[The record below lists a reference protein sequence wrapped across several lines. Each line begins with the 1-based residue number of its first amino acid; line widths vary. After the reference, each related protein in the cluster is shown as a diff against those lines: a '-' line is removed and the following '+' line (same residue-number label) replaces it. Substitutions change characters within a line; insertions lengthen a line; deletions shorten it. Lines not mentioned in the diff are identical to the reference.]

1 MGRFASFV
9 LFCLLLIPAAARAD
23 DQVAMVQGQ
32 IQMAQERLAAYQ
44 GELSS
49 TLSLLQKT
57 PSDATF
63 QKIRDLQDRIRR
75 QGNVVDTL
83 RMALQDARAAQ
94 SWSAMV
100 SDMARNS
107 TILGLGAD
115 IGVSV
120 YQSGKWIFGA
130 TDDELYGENWQQV
143 ESYNAKLVAEAR
155 AIRDESKA
163 ILGALDQVKAQLN
176 AGGSEEQ
183 LRSLA
188 ETLSA
193 RLRELQTRGEQV
205 KKNIRLLIR
214 IYRAEKEN
222 LPASTLFHGV
232 FMGRYTEKMVEEF
245 DASKLVDL
253 VIDVIKG
260 DTNDALIKLIKP
272 MVKTA
277 VGDYLAKN
285 AGGGHLTPEITDD
298 LVFKILFGGESG
310 FDALIQDR
318 LGDEAGGAAIKGL
331 VKEVVAAEAN
341 HVILKSNQ
349 QFYGAMKR
357 TLSTMPPTADIV
369 EHNLVVDTTDQLVK
383 EHKSLVENGARA
395 KAQRLAQTGE
405 AIKKVWDLVLKDAV
419 QAYLQKDSFNNA
431 VKAAN
436 EACVTWREEW
446 RKVKDDMILTED
458 EYVNHRWFKGG
469 QNAAAPPK
477 QIVGGTE
484 DTGKTYAA
492 FNPEEAGKLLE
503 ARKRLV
509 ESGAGQEG
517 GGTASLG
524 EFDTNEEGLVGLACN
539 GGLPLGR
546 VGFVPL
552 RDVRKLTSAALIAPC
567 DELSK
572 RRNAEIDAGYKACEH
587 LWNPQTV
594 NDYFACKDAMRV
606 KSNAYSE
613 EINRCIDTHVTQ
625 PQQAFA
631 QRRLERHRRLND
643 CETKRYQETLKR
655 VQAEIAPAV
664 SWAESVRGD
673 VERLQEAINKLRR
686 SGLIYPETP
695 PRLPADIGKPVD
707 EEQYDSTAVDDKL
720 AMIRANLAITRGIDV
735 ASIENALARAD
746 FVVDPASVD
755 SGPIPYLCKEFVL
768 NNQPGIEEVE
778 WTGCYYAQD
787 EKLLQDMALINTI
800 NPSAVQELV
809 SHGRQLPEVANRPL
823 LEAMADF
830 SPQESVN
837 LYRQGMNQRNR
848 ARAAIDGVN
857 SRLLDVENVLSG
869 SSVAQISLYYDYQFT
884 PWKVRRIPTLLGQD
898 LDALEGHIREM
909 RTRFNADR
917 QVVIPDYDALRRE
930 AEAAS
935 GAVAQYRE
943 IYGRYAALLTKHFPT
958 AFVDEFSP
966 PDLSGLV
973 SAIDAQAFLA
983 ARYAE
988 EFKRAATALDEMERE
1003 VQALRR
1009 QEEQSLKGLETY
1021 HRARAGA
1028 VKKAAGSCAAL
1039 PADPEGCLKAV
1050 EESKAHL
1057 LAITL
1062 QGDVL
1067 AHFPSQKYRDRRDE
1081 ILAGSQIDYDIYELE
1096 AKAKAA
1102 IEQRQQDEA
1111 RKREDRET
1119 NAPLRIAEFYQQF
1132 RGAYEG
1138 RNDSQLISF
1147 LGDDWESGDGT
1158 TLADL
1163 QGYLRNSFSVFDEI
1177 RYTQSNL
1184 QIHPAAQGSFR
1195 VTYDLA
1201 IIGRI
1206 YAENLTHEEKSSV
1219 SEELAFD
1226 DGGKLRILRTTG
1238 GRFWSVQ

>member
-1 MGRFASFV
+1 MIHLARIVMLCLV
-9 LFCLLLIPAAARAD
+9 LLPAAVKAD

-57 PSDATF
+57 PNEAGF

-100 SDMARNS
+100 SDMAKSS

-120 YQSGKWIFGA
+120 YQAGKWIFGA
-130 TDDELYGENWQQV
+130 TDDEIYGESWQQV
-143 ESYNAKLVAEAR
+143 ESYNAKLVTEAR
-155 AIRDESKA
+155 AIREESKS

-188 ETLSA
+188 ESLSA
-193 RLRELQTRGEQV
+193 RLRELQERGELV

-222 LPASTLFHGV
+222 LPASVLFHGV

-245 DASKLVDL
+245 DTSKLVDL
-253 VIDVIKG
+253 VIDVLKG

-310 FDALIQDR
+310 FEALIKDR

-331 VKEVVAAEAN
+331 VKGVVAAEAQVVLN
-341 HVILKSNQ
+341 KSNQ
-349 QFYGAMKR
+349 AFYGAMKR
-357 TLSTMPPTADIV
+357 SINSLPPTANLT
-369 EHNLVVDTTDQLVK
+369 EHMLVQETTDQLMK
-383 EHKSLVENGARA
+383 DHKSLVESGARA
-395 KAQRLAQTGE
+395 KAQRLAATGE

-419 QAYLQKDSFNNA
+419 QAYLQKDSFNSA
-431 VKAAN
+431 VKAADD
-436 EACVTWREEW
+436 ACVIWRDEW
-446 RKVKDDMILTED
+446 RKVQDDMILTEN

-477 QIVGGTE
+477 QVVGGTE
-484 DTGKTYAA
+484 ETGKAYAA
-492 FNPEEAGKLLE
+492 FNPDEAGKLLE
-503 ARKRLV
+503 ARKRLA
-509 ESGAGQEG
+509 ESGVGEG
-517 GGTASLG
+517 GGTAGLE
-524 EFDTNEEGLVGLACN
+524 EFDANEDGLVGLACN
-539 GGLPLGR
+539 GGLPMGR

-552 RDVRKLTSAALIAPC
+552 KDVIRQTFTSLFAPC

-572 RRNAEIDAGYKACEH
+572 QRNRELDAGYKACEH
-587 LWNPQTV
+587 LWNPQSV
-594 NDYFACKDAMRV
+594 NEYFACKDAMRV
-606 KSNAYSE
+606 KNNAYME
-613 EINRCIDTHVTQ
+613 EINRCRDTNVTQ
-625 PQQAFA
+625 PHQAFA

-643 CETKRYQETLKR
+643 CETKRYQETVR
-655 VQAEIAPAV
+655 RIQAEITPAV
-664 SWAESVRGD
+664 SWAESVQGD
-673 VERLQEAINKLRR
+673 VERLQEAIKKIKR

-695 PRLPADIGKPVD
+695 PRLPADIVKSVD
-707 EEQYDSTAVDDKL
+707 EEQYDTAAADEKL
-720 AMIRANLAITRGIDV
+720 AMFRTNLSVTRGIDV
-735 ASIENALARAD
+735 AGLENALARAD
-746 FVVDPASVD
+746 FVVDSASLD
-755 SGPIPYLCKEFVL
+755 WGGAPYLCKDFLLTEHLEVVC
-768 NNQPGIEEVE
+768 IEGNY
-778 WTGCYYAQD
+778 TQD
-787 EKLLQDMALINTI
+787 EKLLQDVTLIGGI
-800 NPSAVQELV
+800 NPLMVQELV

-823 LEAMADF
+823 LEAMVGF

-837 LYRQGMNQRNR
+837 LYRQGMSRRNR
-848 ARAAIDGVN
+848 AKAAIDGIHKRVK
-857 SRLLDVENVLSG
+857 DVENVLSG
-869 SSVAQISLYYDYQFT
+869 SSVAGISLYYDYQFS
-884 PWKVRRIPTLLGQD
+884 PWKIRRIPTLLGQD
-898 LDALEGHIREM
+898 LDALEGRIKEM
-909 RTRFNADR
+909 RTRFSAAR
-917 QVVIPDYDALRRE
+917 QVVIPDYDSLRRE
-930 AEAAS
+930 TEAAS
-935 GAVAQYRE
+935 REVSQYRE
-943 IYGRYAALLTKHFPT
+943 IYGRYAALLTKYFPT
-958 AFVDEFSP
+958 AVVDEFSP

-983 ARYAE
+983 DRYAE
-988 EFKRAATALDEMERE
+988 EFKRAATALEEMERE
-1003 VQALRR
+1003 VQTLRR

-1021 HRARAGA
+1021 HQGRAGT
-1028 VKKAAGSCAAL
+1028 VRKVAGSCAAL
-1039 PADPEGCLKAV
+1039 PADPEKCLKAI
-1050 EESKAHL
+1050 EEGKTQL
-1057 LAITL
+1057 LALTL

-1067 AHFPSQKYRDRRDE
+1067 AHLPSQKYRDRRDE
-1081 ILAGSQIDYDIYELE
+1081 ILSGSRIDYDIYELE

-1102 IEQRQQDEA
+1102 IK
-1111 RKREDRET
+1111 KREQAEAWELQDRESK
-1119 NAPLRIAEFYQQF
+1119 APEKIAEFYREF

-1177 RYTQSNL
+1177 SYKQTTL
-1184 QIHPAAQGSFR
+1184 QFLPSSQGVHK
-1195 VTYDLA
+1195 VTYDLT
-1201 IIGRI
+1201 ITGRI
-1206 YAENLTHEEKSSV
+1206 YADNIIHEEKSTV
-1219 SEELAFD
+1219 SEELQFD
-1226 DGGKLRILRTTG
+1226 GQGRLRIVRTTG
-1238 GRFWSVQ
+1238 GRFWSIR

>member
-1 MGRFASFV
+1 MKRLVRFV
-9 LFCLLLIPAAARAD
+9 LLFLLLVPAAADAD

-49 TLSLLQKT
+49 TLSLLQKN
-57 PSDATF
+57 PSEATF

-94 SWSAMV
+94 SWSALM
-100 SDMARNS
+100 SDMAKSS

-130 TDDELYGENWQQV
+130 TDDEIYGESWQQV

-193 RLRELQTRGEQV
+193 RLRELQTRGELV
-205 KKNIRLLIR
+205 RKNIRLLIR

-310 FDALIQDR
+310 FEALIKDR

-357 TLSTMPPTADIV
+357 TLSSMPPTAEIV

-383 EHKSLVENGARA
+383 EHKSLVEGGARA

-419 QAYLQKDSFNNA
+419 QAYLQKDTFNNA
-431 VKAAN
+431 VKAAD
-436 EACVTWREEW
+436 EACVTWRGEW
-446 RKVKDDMILTED
+446 RAVKDDMILTED

-477 QIVGGTE
+477 QVVGGTE

-503 ARKRLV
+503 VRKRLL
-509 ESGAGQEG
+509 EPGGDG

-524 EFDTNEEGLVGLACN
+524 EFDANEDGLVELACN

-546 VGFVPL
+546 VGFVSL
-552 RDVRKLTSAALIAPC
+552 RDVKKLTTAALIAPC
-567 DELSK
+567 DELSI
-572 RRNAEIDAGYKACEH
+572 RRNAEIEAGYKACEH

-606 KSNAYSE
+606 KSNAYTE
-613 EINRCIDTHVTQ
+613 EINRCIDTNVTQ
-625 PQQAFA
+625 PHQAFA
-631 QRRLERHRRLND
+631 QRRLERHRRLNG
-643 CETKRYQETLKR
+643 CEEKRYQEAMKR

-673 VERLQEAINKLRR
+673 VERLQEAINKLKR
-686 SGLIYPETP
+686 SGLIYPDTP
-695 PRLPADIGKPVD
+695 PRLPPDIG
-707 EEQYDSTAVDDKL
+707 TAVEEEKYDTASADDKL
-720 AMIRANLAITRGIDV
+720 AMIRANLAVTRGIDV
-735 ASIENALARAD
+735 AGLESALARAD

-755 SGPIPYLCKEFVL
+755 SGGTPYLCKQFVL
-768 NNQPGIEEVE
+768 YDQPGIEEVE
-778 WTGCYYAQD
+778 CIGGYYAQD
-787 EKLLQDMALINTI
+787 ELLLQDMALIATI
-800 NPSAVQELV
+800 NPSTVQELV
-809 SHGRQLPEVANRPL
+809 SHGRQLPEVANRTFMETL
-823 LEAMADF
+823 AGF

-837 LYRQGMNQRNR
+837 LYRQGMSQRNR
-848 ARAAIDGVN
+848 AKAAIDGVN
-857 SRLLDVENVLSG
+857 SRLRDVENLLAG
-869 SSVAQISLYYDYQFT
+869 SSLGEISSYYDYQFT
-884 PWKVRRIPTLLGQD
+884 PWKIRRIPTLLGQD
-898 LDALEGHIREM
+898 LDALEGRIREM
-909 RTRFNADR
+909 RTRFSADR

-930 AEAAS
+930 AEAA
-935 GAVAQYRE
+935 GREVAQYRE
-943 IYGRYAALLTKHFPT
+943 VYGRYASLLNKHFPS

-966 PDLSGLV
+966 PDLSNLV
-973 SAIDAQAFLA
+973 SVIDAQAFLA
-983 ARYAE
+983 ERYAE

-1009 QEEQSLKGLETY
+1009 QEDQSLKGLETY
-1021 HRARAGA
+1021 HQARAGA
-1028 VKKAAGSCAAL
+1028 VNKAAGSCAAL

-1050 EESKAHL
+1050 EESKAQL

-1081 ILAGSQIDYDIYELE
+1081 ILAGSRIDYDIYELE

-1102 IEQRQQDEA
+1102 IEQREQDET

-1119 NAPLRIAEFYQQF
+1119 NAPLRIAEFYRQF

-1184 QIHPAAQGSFR
+1184 QIHPAAQGGYR

-1206 YAENLTHEEKSSV
+1206 YADNLTHEEKSTV

-1226 DGGKLRILRTTG
+1226 DGGKLRITRTTG

>member
-1 MGRFASFV
+1 MRRFASFV
-9 LFCLLLIPAAARAD
+9 LLCLLVIPAAARAD

-49 TLSLLQKT
+49 TLSLLQKS
-57 PSDATF
+57 PNDATF
-63 QKIRDLQDRIRR
+63 QKIRDLQDKIRR

-83 RMALQDARAAQ
+83 RMAMQDARAAQ
-94 SWSAMV
+94 SWSALV

-130 TDDELYGENWQQV
+130 TDDEIYGESWQQV

-188 ETLSA
+188 ETLA
-193 RLRELQTRGEQV
+193 TRLRELQTRGEQV
-205 KKNIRLLIR
+205 RKNIRLLIR

-310 FDALIQDR
+310 FGALIQDR

-357 TLSTMPPTADIV
+357 TLSSMPPTADIV

-383 EHKSLVENGARA
+383 EHKSLVESGARA
-395 KAQRLAQTGE
+395 KAQRLAQTGD

-431 VKAAN
+431 VKAAD
-436 EACVTWREEW
+436 EACVTWRGEW
-446 RKVKDDMILTED
+446 RTVKDDMILTED

-469 QNAAAPPK
+469 ENAAAPPK
-477 QIVGGTE
+477 QVVGGTE
-484 DTGKTYAA
+484 DTGKAYAA

-509 ESGAGQEG
+509 ESGVGEEG

-524 EFDTNEEGLVGLACN
+524 EFDANEDGLVGLACN
-539 GGLPLGR
+539 GGLPFGR

-552 RDVRKLTSAALIAPC
+552 RDIRKLTFATLFAPC

-572 RRNAEIDAGYKACEH
+572 RRNRELEAGYAECDR
-587 LWNPQTV
+587 LWKMKEV
-594 NDYFACKDAMRV
+594 EASFACKDAMRV
-606 KSNAYSE
+606 KNTTYME
-613 EINRCIDTHVTQ
+613 EINRCIDTNVTQ
-625 PQQAFA
+625 AQQAFA

-643 CETKRYQETLKR
+643 CETKRYQETVR
-655 VQAEIAPAV
+655 RIQAEIAPAV
-664 SWAESVRGD
+664 SWAEGVRGD
-673 VERLQEAINKLRR
+673 VERLREAINKLKR
-686 SGLIYPETP
+686 SGLLYPETP
-695 PRLPADIGKPVD
+695 PRLPADIGAAVA
-707 EEQYDSTAVDDKL
+707 EEEYDTAAADDKL
-720 AMIRANLAITRGIDV
+720 AMFRANLAVTRGIDV
-735 ASIENALARAD
+735 TGLENALARAD

-823 LEAMADF
+823 LEAMTGF

-837 LYRQGMNQRNR
+837 LYRQGMSQRSR
-848 ARAAIDGVN
+848 ARAAIDEIHKRVGEV
-857 SRLLDVENVLSG
+857 DGVLSG
-869 SSVAQISLYYDYQFT
+869 SPLGEIALFYDYQFS
-884 PWKVRRIPTLLGQD
+884 PWKIRRIPTLLGQD
-898 LDALEGHIREM
+898 LDALEGRIREM
-909 RTRFNADR
+909 RTRFSAAR

-930 AEAAS
+930 AEAA
-935 GAVAQYRE
+935 GRAVAQYRE

-973 SAIDAQAFLA
+973 SVIDAQAFLA
-983 ARYAE
+983 DRYAE

-1003 VQALRR
+1003 VQSLRR
-1009 QEEQSLKGLETY
+1009 QEEQSLTGLETY

-1028 VKKAAGSCAAL
+1028 VNKAAGSCAAL

-1050 EESKAHL
+1050 EESKAQL
-1057 LAITL
+1057 LALTL

-1067 AHFPSQKYRDRRDE
+1067 AHTPSQKYRDRRDE
-1081 ILAGSQIDYDIYELE
+1081 ILSGSRIDYDIHELE
-1096 AKAKAA
+1096 ARARAA
-1102 IEQRQQDEA
+1102 IQQREQDEE
-1111 RKREDRET
+1111 RQWQDRESK
-1119 NAPLRIAEFYQQF
+1119 APEKIAEFYREF

-1184 QIHPAAQGSFR
+1184 QIHPAAGGTHR

-1201 IIGRI
+1201 IVGRI
-1206 YAENLTHEEKSSV
+1206 YAENLAHEEKSTV

-1226 DGGKLRILRTTG
+1226 PRGKLRIVRTIG
-1238 GRFWSVQ
+1238 GRFWSVR